1 MFTLQLNS
9 VYSKSDL
16 LKKWYKGIR
25 IDGFSQGSVLV
36 DYFIELNKVEE
47 KVDTLELKSLFH
59 KSLHKAK
66 PGSVVESLQKESN
79 EEFDPNVMLG
89 DQPDEERMKK
99 SNEKMTKTIDKSA
112 GKLEIGKFIMDPAYT
127 EFIGMYWNFSFNR
140 YRHRFAE

>member
-1 MFTLQLNS
+1 MQLNS

-16 LKKWYKGIR
+16 LKKWYKDIR

-59 KSLHKAK
+59 KSLHEAN
-66 PGSVVESLQKESN
+66 PGSVVEIVHEEPK
-79 EEFDPNVMLG
+79 EEFDPDVMLG

-112 GKLEIGKFIMDPAYT
+112 GKLEIGKFVMDPAYT
-127 EFIGMYWNFSFNR
+127 EFIGMYCYFSFN
-140 YRHRFAE
+140 

>member
-1 MFTLQLNS
+1 MFSLQLNS

-16 LKKWYKGIR
+16 LKKWYKAIR

-47 KVDTLELKSLFH
+47 KIDTLELKSLFH
-59 KSLHKAK
+59 KSLQEAS
-66 PGSVVESLQKESN
+66 PGSVVEIIQEEPK

-99 SNEKMTKTIDKSA
+99 SNEKMSKTIDKSA
-112 GKLEIGKFIMDPAYT
+112 GKLEIGKFVMDPAYT
-127 EFIGMYWNFSFNR
+127 EFIGMYWNFSFKLKTGT
-140 YRHRFAE
+140 AC